1 MLSAAQNF
9 AETNVNALQ
18 QMLVKDGVDFDIQA
32 DTQDDT
38 QDE

>member
-9 AETNVNALQ
+9 AETNVNTLQ